1 MDVIRHT
8 SYITRQYLYL
18 MAKKEPVWLKIIRIL
33 LGCLFLFSSF
43 TKAIDSVGFGVTMND
58 YFVSFHMGFLHPLAL
73 FAAVVAIACEFV
85 LGCMLLFRVKVQW
98 AAWGYL
104 IFMTFFFFLTL
115 WLAIAEYLEVK
126 GIHYFGV
133 VKDCGCF
140 GDVIEMSNKAT
151 FLKNVVFIIPTL
163 IVFFNRKKI
172 SDCRL
177 SELGQWLCVG
187 LFALIAVGFQ
197 LYVIRHLP
205 FIGKSDWN
213 KGKDVSVFV
222 AQPAQKDVVFV
233 YKNNETGEEITLTQ
247 DELMD
252 QADDFYEK
260 NEYVSRE
267 DKIIKEAVKAKIDG
281 FNMLDE
287 NGADHAPDYFATDR
301 DGDVY
306 ILYVHDL
313 DEANAKGMQRAIA
326 LAKACESEGVDFV
339 GITNSSEEEIAKF
352 VEKYGIEFPIYYN
365 PINPITGPFMVR
377 DAMRSN
383 PGIMLLSKG
392 VVKDKWAW
400 RDFPETPVK
409 N

>member
-1 MDVIRHT
+1 
-8 SYITRQYLYL
+8 
-18 MAKKEPVWLKIIRIL
+18 MANKEPLWLKIIRIL

-43 TKAIDSVGFGVTMND
+43 TKAIDPVGFGVTMND

-73 FAAVVAIACEFV
+73 FAAVVAITCEFV

-104 IFMTFFFFLTL
+104 LFMTFFFFLTL

-172 SDCRL
+172 KDCRL
-177 SELGQWLCVG
+177 TELAQWLCVG
-187 LFALIAVGFQ
+187 LFALIAVLFQ

-222 AQPAQKDVVFV
+222 SQPAQKDVVFV
-233 YKNNETGEEITLTQ
+233 YRNTETGEEVTLSQ
-247 DELMD
+247 DELMNQD
-252 QADDFYEK
+252 EDFYEK

-267 DKIIKEAVKAKIDG
+267 DKVIKEAVPAKIDG

-301 DGDVY
+301 EGDVY

-313 DEANAKGMQRAIA
+313 NEAKEKGMQKAIT
-326 LAKACESEGVDFV
+326 LANACENEGVDFV
-339 GITNSSEEEIAKF
+339 AITNSSEEEIAKF
-352 VEKYGIEFPIYYN
+352 VEKYGIDFPVYYN
-365 PINPITGPFMVR
+365 PIDPVHGPFMVR

-383 PGIMLLSKG
+383 PGIILLSKG
-392 VVKDKWAW
+392 VVKEKWAW
-400 RDFPETPVK
+400 RDFPESAISY
-409 N
+409 

>member
-1 MDVIRHT
+1 MT
-8 SYITRQYLYL
+8 N
-18 MAKKEPVWLKIIRIL
+18 KEPLWLKIIRIL

-43 TKAIDSVGFGVTMND
+43 TKAIDPVGFGVTMND

-73 FAAVVAIACEFV
+73 FAAVVAITCEFV

-163 IVFFNRKKI
+163 IVFLNRKKI
-172 SDCRL
+172 KDCRL
-177 SELGQWLCVG
+177 TEFAQWLCVG
-187 LFALIAVGFQ
+187 LFALIAVLFQ

-205 FIGKSDWN
+205 FIGKGDWN

-222 AQPAQKDVVFV
+222 SQPAQKDVVFV
-233 YKNNETGEEITLTQ
+233 YRNTGTGEEVTLTQ
-247 DELMD
+247 DELMNQD
-252 QADDFYEK
+252 EAFYEN
-260 NEYVSRE
+260 NEYVDRQ
-267 DKIIKEAVKAKIDG
+267 DKVIKEAVPAKIDG

-301 DGDVY
+301 EGDVY

-313 DEANAKGMQRAIA
+313 NEAKEKGMAKA
-326 LAKACESEGVDFV
+326 MTLAKSCEENGVDFV
-339 GITNSSEEEIAKF
+339 AITNSSEEEIAKF
-352 VEKYGIEFPIYYN
+352 VEKYGIEFPVYYN
-365 PINPITGPFMVR
+365 PIDPVHGPFMVR

-383 PGIMLLSKG
+383 PGVMVINKG
-392 VVKDKWAW
+392 VVKEKWAW
-400 RDFPETPVK
+400 RDFPEKATD
-409 N
+409 NRQ

>member
-1 MDVIRHT
+1 M
-8 SYITRQYLYL
+8 S
-18 MAKKEPVWLKIIRIL
+18 KKEPLWLKIIRIL

-43 TKAIDSVGFGVTMND
+43 TKAIDPVGFGVTMND
-58 YFVSFHMGFLHPLAL
+58 YFVSFHLGFLHPLAL

-104 IFMTFFFFLTL
+104 IFMTFFFFLTM

-140 GDVIEMSNKAT
+140 GDVIEMSNKVT
-151 FLKNVVFIIPTL
+151 FLKNVGFIIPTL
-163 IVFFNRKKI
+163 IVFFSRKKI

-187 LFALIAVGFQ
+187 LFAIISVGFQ
-197 LYVIRHLP
+197 LYVIHHLP
-205 FIGKSDWN
+205 FIGKSDWK

-233 YKNNETGEEITLTQ
+233 YKNNETGEEVTLTQ
-247 DELMD
+247 DELMN
-252 QADDFYEK
+252 QEDDFYEK

-267 DKIIKEAVKAKIDG
+267 DKILKEAVKAKIDG

-287 NGADHAPDYFATDR
+287 NGADHAPDYFATGKESDT
-301 DGDVY
+301 Y

-313 DEANAKGMQRAIA
+313 NEANEKGMAKA
-326 LAKACESEGVDFV
+326 MTLAKACLNQGVDFV
-339 GITNSSEEEIAKF
+339 AITNSSEEEIETF
-352 VEKYGIEFPIYYN
+352 VKKYSIGFPVYHN
-365 PINPITGPFMVR
+365 PIDPVHGPFMVR
-377 DAMRSN
+377 DAIRSN
-383 PGIMLLSKG
+383 PGIMLINKG
-392 VVKDKWAW
+392 IVVDKWAW
-400 RDFPETPVK
+400 RDFPMK
-409 N
+409 IDN

>member
-1 MDVIRHT
+1 
-8 SYITRQYLYL
+8 

-43 TKAIDSVGFGVTMND
+43 TKAIDPVGFGVTMND

-104 IFMTFFFFLTL
+104 IFMTFFFFLTM

-187 LFALIAVGFQ
+187 LFAFIAVGFQ

-222 AQPAQKDVVFV
+222 AQPAQKDIVFI

-313 DEANAKGMQRAIA
+313 NEANAKGMQRAIA

-400 RDFPETPVK
+400 RDFPESAISH
-409 N
+409 

>member
-1 MDVIRHT
+1 M
-8 SYITRQYLYL
+8 S
-18 MAKKEPVWLKIIRIL
+18 KKEPLWLKIIRIL

-43 TKAIDSVGFGVTMND
+43 TKAIDLVGFGVTMND

-73 FAAVVAIACEFV
+73 FAAVVAITCEFV
-85 LGCMLLFRVKVQW
+85 LGCMLLFRVRVQL

-115 WLAIAEYLEVK
+115 WLAIAEYMEVN

-177 SELGQWLCVG
+177 TVLGQWIAVAV
-187 LFALIAVGFQ
+187 FALIAVIFQ

-222 AQPAQKDVVFV
+222 AQPAQKDVVFL
-233 YKNNETGEEITLTQ
+233 YRNAATGEEVTLTQ
-247 DELMD
+247 DELMSQED
-252 QADDFYEK
+252 SFYEK
-260 NEYVSRE
+260 YEYVSRE
-267 DKIIKEAVKAKIDG
+267 DKILKEAVKAKIDG

-287 NGADHAPDYFATDR
+287 NGADHAPDYFATDGDR
-301 DGDVY
+301 DVY

-313 DEANAKGMQRAIA
+313 NETNAKGMQKALK
-326 LAKACESEGVDFV
+326 LAKACEDAGIDFV
-339 GITNSSEEEIAKF
+339 GITNSSEEEITMF
-352 VEKYGIEFPIYYN
+352 MNEYGIEFPIYYN

-383 PGIMLLSKG
+383 PGVMLIHNG
-392 VVKDKWAW
+392 VVIDKWAW
-400 RDFPETPVK
+400 RDIPEKATGNRQK
-409 N
+409 

>member
-1 MDVIRHT
+1 M
-8 SYITRQYLYL
+8 S
-18 MAKKEPVWLKIIRIL
+18 KKEPLWLKIIRIL

-43 TKAIDSVGFGVTMND
+43 TKAIDPVGFGVTMND
-58 YFVSFHMGFLHPLAL
+58 YFVSFHTGFLHPLAL
-73 FAAVVAIACEFV
+73 FAAVVAITCEFV

-104 IFMTFFFFLTL
+104 IFMTFFFFLTM

-177 SELGQWLCVG
+177 TELAQWLCVG
-187 LFALIAVGFQ
+187 LFAFIAVCFQ
-197 LYVIRHLP
+197 LYVIHHLP

-222 AQPAQKDVVFV
+222 AQPAQKDVIFV
-233 YKNNETGEEITLTQ
+233 YKNNETGEEIRLTQ
-247 DELMD
+247 DELMN
-252 QADDFYEK
+252 QEEDFYEK

-267 DKIIKEAVKAKIDG
+267 DKILKEAVKAKIDG

-301 DGDVY
+301 EGDVY
-306 ILYVHDL
+306 ILYVYDL
-313 DEANAKGMQRAIA
+313 NEANAKGMQKALT
-326 LAKACESEGVDFV
+326 LAKACQDKGVDFV
-339 GITNSSEEEIAKF
+339 GITNSTEEEIAAF

-377 DAMRSN
+377 DAIRSN
-383 PGIMLLSKG
+383 PGIMLLNKG

-400 RDFPETPVK
+400 RDFPEK
-409 N
+409 IEN

>member
-1 MDVIRHT
+1 
-8 SYITRQYLYL
+8 

>member
-1 MDVIRHT
+1 MSR
-8 SYITRQYLYL
+8 
-18 MAKKEPVWLKIIRIL
+18 KEPIWLKIIRIL

-43 TKAIDSVGFGVTMND
+43 TKAIDPVGFGVTMND
-58 YFVSFHMGFLHPLAL
+58 YFVSFGMDFLHPLAL
-73 FAAVVAIACEFV
+73 FAAVVAITCEFV
-85 LGCMLLFRVKVQW
+85 LGCMMLFRVRVQL

-115 WLAIAEYLEVK
+115 WLAIAEYMEVN

-177 SELGQWLCVG
+177 TVLGQWLAIAV
-187 LFALIAVGFQ
+187 FALIAVLFQ

-222 AQPAQKDVVFV
+222 AQPAQKEVAFV
-233 YKNNETGEEITLTQ
+233 YRNIATGEEITLSQ
-247 DELMD
+247 DELEKQED
-252 QADDFYEK
+252 SFYEQ

-267 DKIIKEAVKAKIDG
+267 DKIIKEAVAAKIDG

-287 NGADHAPDYFATDR
+287 NGADHAPEYFSTDNPN
-301 DGDVY
+301 DVY

-313 DEANAKGMQRAIA
+313 SEANDKGVQKAIT
-326 LAKACESEGVDFV
+326 LAKACIDKGIDFV
-339 GITNSSEEEIAKF
+339 GITNSSEEEIAAF
-352 VEKYGIEFPIYYN
+352 IQKYSIEFPIYYN

-383 PGIMLLSKG
+383 PGIMLLNKG

-400 RDFPETPVK
+400 RDIPEKPVE
-409 N
+409 

>member
-1 MDVIRHT
+1 MI
-8 SYITRQYLYL
+8 
-18 MAKKEPVWLKIIRIL
+18 KKEPIWLKIIRIL

-43 TKAIDSVGFGVTMND
+43 TKAIDPVGFGVTMND

-104 IFMTFFFFLTL
+104 IFMTFFFFLTM

-151 FLKNVVFIIPTL
+151 FLKNVGFIIPTL

-177 SELGQWLCVG
+177 SELGQWLAVV
-187 LFALIAVGFQ
+187 LFAIVSVGFQ
-197 LYVIRHLP
+197 LYVIHHLP
-205 FIGKSDWN
+205 FIGKSDWK

-233 YKNNETGEEITLTQ
+233 YKNNETGEEVTLTQ

-260 NEYVSRE
+260 NQYVSRE

-301 DGDVY
+301 EGDVY

-313 DEANAKGMQRAIA
+313 NEANEKGMQKALT
-326 LAKACESEGVDFV
+326 LAKACQEKGVDFV
-339 GITNSSEEEIAKF
+339 GITNSSEEEIAAF

-377 DAMRSN
+377 DAIRSN
-383 PGIMLLSKG
+383 PGIMLLNKG

-400 RDFPETPVK
+400 RDFPESAISH
-409 N
+409 

>member
-1 MDVIRHT
+1 
-8 SYITRQYLYL
+8 

-43 TKAIDSVGFGVTMND
+43 TKAIDPVGFGVTMND

-73 FAAVVAIACEFV
+73 FAAVVAITCEFV

-151 FLKNVVFIIPTL
+151 FLKNVAFIIPTL

-247 DELMD
+247 DELMN

-313 DEANAKGMQRAIA
+313 NEANAKGMQRAIA

-377 DAMRSN
+377 DAIRSN

>member
-1 MDVIRHT
+1 MI
-8 SYITRQYLYL
+8 
-18 MAKKEPVWLKIIRIL
+18 KKEPVWLKIIRIL

-43 TKAIDSVGFGVTMND
+43 TKAIDPVGFGVTMND
-58 YFVSFHMGFLHPLAL
+58 YFVSFHMGFLHPLSL
-73 FAAVVAIACEFV
+73 FAAVVAITCEFV
-85 LGCMLLFRVKVQW
+85 LGCMLLLRVKVQW

-104 IFMTFFFFLTL
+104 LFMTFFFFLTM

-177 SELGQWLCVG
+177 SEFGQWLCVG
-187 LFALIAVGFQ
+187 LFALVAVGFQ
-197 LYVIRHLP
+197 LYVIHHLP

-247 DELMD
+247 DELMN
-252 QADDFYEK
+252 QEEDFYDK
-260 NEYVSRE
+260 NDYVSRE
-267 DKIIKEAVKAKIDG
+267 DKILKEAVKAKIDG

-287 NGADHAPDYFATDR
+287 NGADHAPDYFSSDR
-301 DGDVY
+301 EGDVY

-313 DEANAKGMQRAIA
+313 NEANAKGMQKAIA
-326 LAKACESEGVDFV
+326 LAKACESEGIDFV
-339 GITNSSEEEIAKF
+339 GITNSSEEEIVKF

-377 DAMRSN
+377 DAIRSN
-383 PGIMLLSKG
+383 PGLMLLNKG

-400 RDFPETPVK
+400 RDFPK
-409 N
+409 SAISR

>member
-1 MDVIRHT
+1 MI
-8 SYITRQYLYL
+8 
-18 MAKKEPVWLKIIRIL
+18 KKEPIWLKIIRIL

-43 TKAIDSVGFGVTMND
+43 TKAIDPVGFGVTMND

-104 IFMTFFFFLTL
+104 IFMTFFFFLTM

-151 FLKNVVFIIPTL
+151 FLKNVGFIIPTL

-187 LFALIAVGFQ
+187 LFAAISVGFQ
-197 LYVIRHLP
+197 LYVIHHLP
-205 FIGKSDWN
+205 FIGKSDWK

-222 AQPAQKDVVFV
+222 AQPAQKEVVFV

-267 DKIIKEAVKAKIDG
+267 DKILKEAVKAKIDG

-301 DGDVY
+301 EGDVY

-313 DEANAKGMQRAIA
+313 NEANEKGMQKAIA
-326 LAKACESEGVDFV
+326 LAKACETEGIDFV

-377 DAMRSN
+377 DAIRSN
-383 PGIMLLSKG
+383 PGIMLLNKG

-400 RDFPETPVK
+400 RDFPEK
-409 N
+409 IDN

>member
-1 MDVIRHT
+1 MI
-8 SYITRQYLYL
+8 
-18 MAKKEPVWLKIIRIL
+18 KKEPIWLKIIRIL

-43 TKAIDSVGFGVTMND
+43 TKAIDPVGFGVTMND

-104 IFMTFFFFLTL
+104 IFMTFFFFLTM

-151 FLKNVVFIIPTL
+151 FLKNVGFIIPTL

-187 LFALIAVGFQ
+187 LFAAISVGFQ
-197 LYVIRHLP
+197 LYVIHHLP
-205 FIGKSDWN
+205 FIGKSDWK

-222 AQPAQKDVVFV
+222 AQPAQKEVVFV

-267 DKIIKEAVKAKIDG
+267 DKILKEAVKAKIDG

-301 DGDVY
+301 EGDVY

-313 DEANAKGMQRAIA
+313 NEANAKGMQKAIA

-339 GITNSSEEEIAKF
+339 GVTNSSEDEIAKF

-377 DAMRSN
+377 DAIRSN
-383 PGIMLLSKG
+383 PGIMLLNKG

-400 RDFPETPVK
+400 RDFPEKPVR
-409 N
+409 

>member
-1 MDVIRHT
+1 M
-8 SYITRQYLYL
+8 S
-18 MAKKEPVWLKIIRIL
+18 KKEPLWLKIIRIL

-43 TKAIDSVGFGVTMND
+43 TKAIDPVGFGVTMND

-73 FAAVVAIACEFV
+73 FAAVVAITCEFV
-85 LGCMLLFRVKVQW
+85 LGCMLLFRVRVQL

-115 WLAIAEYLEVK
+115 WLAIAEYMEVN

-177 SELGQWLCVG
+177 TVLGQWIAVAV
-187 LFALIAVGFQ
+187 FALIAVIFQ

-222 AQPAQKDVVFV
+222 AQPAQKDVVFL
-233 YKNNETGEEITLTQ
+233 YRNTATGEEVSLTQ
-247 DELMD
+247 DELMS
-252 QADDFYEK
+252 QDDSFYDK

-287 NGADHAPDYFATDR
+287 NGADHAPDYFATDGDR
-301 DGDVY
+301 DVY

-313 DEANAKGMQRAIA
+313 NEANAKGIQKALV
-326 LAKACESEGVDFV
+326 LAKACAEDGIDFV
-339 GITNSSEEEIAKF
+339 GITNSLEDEIAMF
-352 VEKYGIEFPIYYN
+352 VNEYGIEFPIYYN

-383 PGIMLLSKG
+383 PGIMLIHNG
-392 VVKDKWAW
+392 VVMDKWAW
-400 RDFPETPVK
+400 RDFPAAPISR
-409 N
+409 

>member
-1 MDVIRHT
+1 MIN
-8 SYITRQYLYL
+8 
-18 MAKKEPVWLKIIRIL
+18 KEPLWLKIIRIL
-33 LGCLFLFSSF
+33 LGCLFIFSSF
-43 TKAIDSVGFGVTMND
+43 TKAIDPVGFGVTMND

-85 LGCMLLFRVKVQW
+85 LGCMLLLRVKVQW

-104 IFMTFFFFLTL
+104 IFMTFFFFLTM

-151 FLKNVVFIIPTL
+151 FLKNVGFIIPTL

-172 SDCRL
+172 KDCRL
-177 SELGQWLCVG
+177 TELGQWLCVA
-187 LFALIAVGFQ
+187 LFAVISVCFQ
-197 LYVIRHLP
+197 LYVIHHLP

-233 YKNNETGEEITLTQ
+233 YKNNTTGEEVTLTQ
-247 DELMD
+247 DELMNCD
-252 QADDFYEK
+252 EAFYEN

-267 DKIIKEAVKAKIDG
+267 DKVIKAAVPAKIDG

-287 NGADHAPDYFATDR
+287 NGADHAPDYFAADKESDTY
-301 DGDVY
+301 V
-306 ILYVHDL
+306 LYVHNL
-313 DEANAKGMQRAIA
+313 NEANVKGMARAMT
-326 LAKACESEGVDFV
+326 LAKACMEEGIDFV
-339 GITNSSEEEIAKF
+339 AVTNSPEEDIAAF
-352 VEKYGIEFPIYYN
+352 VKKYGIEFPVYNN
-365 PINPITGPFMVR
+365 PIDPVHGPFMVR
-377 DAMRSN
+377 DAIRSN
-383 PGIMLLSKG
+383 PGIMLLNKG
-392 VVKDKWAW
+392 IVVDKWAW
-400 RDFPETPVK
+400 RDFPERID

>member
-1 MDVIRHT
+1 MN
-8 SYITRQYLYL
+8 
-18 MAKKEPVWLKIIRIL
+18 KKEPVWLKIIRIF

-43 TKAIDSVGFGVTMND
+43 TKAIDPVGFGVTMND

-73 FAAVVAIACEFV
+73 FAAVVAITCEFV
-85 LGCMLLFRVKVQW
+85 LGCMLLFRVRVQW
-98 AAWGYL
+98 ATWGYL
-104 IFMTFFFFLTL
+104 IFMTFFFFLTM

-151 FLKNVVFIIPTL
+151 FLKNVFFMIPTL

-177 SELGQWLCVG
+177 TPLGQWIVVAI
-187 LFALIAVGFQ
+187 FALIAIIFQ
-197 LYVIRHLP
+197 LFVIRHLP

-233 YKNNETGEEITLTQ
+233 YRNNETGEEIKLSQ
-247 DELMD
+247 DELMEQED
-252 QADDFYEK
+252 TFYEK

-267 DKIIKEAVKAKIDG
+267 DKVIKEGVPAKIDG

-287 NGADHAPDYFATDR
+287 SGADHAPEYFSTDNDR
-301 DGDVY
+301 DVY
-306 ILYVHDL
+306 VLYVHDL
-313 DEANAKGMQRAIA
+313 KEANEKGVRKAVA
-326 LAKACESEGVDFV
+326 LAKACMEDGIDFV
-339 GITNSSEEEIAKF
+339 GITNSSEDEIAMF
-352 VEKYGIEFPIYYN
+352 VNEYGIEFPIYSN
-365 PINPITGPFMVR
+365 PINPVTGPFMVR
-377 DAMRSN
+377 DAIRSN
-383 PGIMLLSKG
+383 PGIMLINKG

-400 RDFPETPVK
+400 RDFPAQPV